1 MEASGRFPMWEMLTV
16 AALALAAGCAAERSV
31 DGEETSAQVPY
42 ETFLDETQSGLD
54 QPLSEV
60 VRDEATWVELWDRI
74 HRGVTPRLS
83 PPAVDF
89 SRHMLIAVATGTRPS
104 GGFNITVQS
113 VVAHE
118 GRLEVEV
125 LETCP
130 APDAIVTMAL
140 TRPVEV
146 VRLDR
151 VPQGPV
157 FRHSR
162 SPSCE

>member
-1 MEASGRFPMWEMLTV
+1 METSGRSPVWEVLT
-16 AALALAAGCAAERSV
+16 ATALVLAAGCAAERSV
-31 DGEETSAQVPY
+31 DGEETSASIPY
-42 ETFLDETQSGLD
+42 ETLLDETQSGLD
-54 QPLSEV
+54 QPVSEV
-60 VRDEATWVELWDRI
+60 VRDEATWVELWERI
-74 HRGVTPRLS
+74 HRGVTPRPS

-104 GGFNITVQS
+104 GGFDITVRS
-113 VVAHE
+113 VVVRDAT
-118 GRLEVEV
+118 LEVEV

-146 VRLDR
+146 VRLDK

-157 FRHSR
+157 FRQVR
-162 SPSCE
+162 SPSCP